1 MGDKVGR
8 NVGLV
13 VGAIVGE
20 VEGAFV
26 GDEEKFEGDDDGEV
40 AGALVLISPEINDRS
55 VGGPRLCR
63 VIYMCHNL
71 SLIKVEL
78 IV

>member
-1 MGDKVGR
+1 MGEKVGR

-26 GDEEKFEGDDDGEV
+26 GDEEKFEGDGDDEV
-40 AGALVLISPEINDRS
+40 AGALVLISPEIMIARS
-55 VGGPRLCR
+55 RDCSA
-63 VIYMCHNL
+63 Y
-71 SLIKVEL
+71 VE
-78 IV
+78 